1 MSKPQLLDNSQA
13 AEFLGVSPTTLTTW
27 RCTQR
32 YDLPYV
38 KIGGCV
44 RYDEADLIKFIESRK
59 IRATVPA

>member
-1 MSKPQLLDNSQA
+1 MSKPQLLDNAQA

-27 RCTQR
+27 RCMKR

-44 RYDEADLIKFIESRK
+44 RYTEADLLQFIESRK
-59 IRATVPA
+59 VRITG